1 MLLLKGLGFLSVSLL
16 TAHVLHYY
24 VLPRLLP
31 AWACG
36 LLALWLALVFA
47 WDCQRLSQKLR
58 ECEECVQEEERK
70 HYSEMLALVRLH
82 HTEVTLLRKRKPKTF
97 QPTVTTS
104 HSLCH
109 GKK

>member
-1 MLLLKGLGFLSVSLL
+1 MLLLKGLGFLSASLL
-16 TAHVLHYY
+16 TAHVLHYH

-58 ECEECVQEEERK
+58 ECEECVQEEEQK
-70 HYSEMLALVRLH
+70 HYREMLALVRLH
-82 HTEVTLLRKRKPKTF
+82 HAEVTSLGKRKLKSEHKT
-97 QPTVTTS
+97 VVKS
-104 HSLCH
+104 HSL
-109 GKK
+109 